1 MTTLPRPQPVGLLPF
16 PRSHLLALA
25 GAEDALAAALV
36 GDEAALET
44 LLPGSLADARGCSAE
59 ARYNAFVLAPS
70 PEALATLEA
79 AGDPAVAALARAA
92 AFAHGI
98 IDDLPEPGPL
108 EGELRALVQMTAA
121 AGHLER
127 GDARAARSLLV
138 EAAASA
144 EPVSPVF
151 AALLEKQVAESLPAE
166 AASLAIENLR
176 RASRLAEGA
185 RLPGLQADIW
195 MRLGTLHQ
203 ALAADGSRGRLVEA
217 VACYQRALAE
227 GITADSRP
235 AVFGQLQNNLG
246 LAYLCMP
253 TREASDQLRTGIAVQ
268 CFRKALDGL
277 DRDSDPDLWAS
288 ITMNLASALQYLPT
302 THPADNLAEAV
313 DLYEAVLAVRTEAR
327 DPVPHARVLLNQA
340 NALAHLGI
348 FEPAVEKLTAAQA
361 IFTAYDAADE
371 AGAAAELLA
380 GIQAHLDEKHTS
392 RSLPQEA

>member
-16 PRSHLLALA
+16 PRSHLLASGSTEPSL
-25 GAEDALAAALV
+25 GAALLGDGAALDALLPTTVADV
-36 GDEAALET
+36 CGDS
-44 LLPGSLADARGCSAE
+44 PV
-59 ARYNAFVLAPS
+59 ARYNAFVLRPS
-70 PEALATLEA
+70 PEALAAIEA
-79 AGDPAVAALARAA
+79 TGDPALVPLVRAA

-121 AGHLER
+121 AGLFER

-144 EPVSPVF
+144 APVSPVF
-151 AALLEKQVAESLPAE
+151 AALLQKQLAESLPAE
-166 AASLAIENLR
+166 AAPLAIEHLR
-176 RASRLAEGA
+176 RAARLAEA
-185 RLPGLQADIW
+185 TRRPGLRADIW

-203 ALAADGSRGRLVEA
+203 ALAADGSRGPLVEA
-217 VACYQRALAE
+217 VTCYQRSLAE
-227 GITADSRP
+227 GITADSQP
-235 AVFGQLQNNLG
+235 AVFAQVQNNLG

-253 TREASDQLRTGIAVQ
+253 TQEASDQLRTGIAVQ
-268 CFRKALDGL
+268 CFRKALEVL
-277 DRDSDPDLWAS
+277 DRGRDPDMWAS
-288 ITMNLASALQYLPT
+288 VTTNLASGLQYLPT
-302 THPADNLAEAV
+302 AHPADNLAEAV

-327 DPVPHARVLLNQA
+327 DPVAHARVLLNQS

-361 IFTAYDAADE
+361 IFATHDAADE
-371 AGAAAELLA
+371 AGTAADLLA

-392 RSLPQEA
+392 PSLPPEA